1 MNYETIA
8 EAFSTPLS
16 KTTVST
22 NGVYIEEDS
31 SYLSI
36 LHTPSYILVIDG
48 VKAGKLHRSVSRTY
62 PAHLNTFTF
71 IAMLREDLEEM
82 ETKLQEK
89 LEQACLTL

>member
-8 EAFSTPLS
+8 EVFSTPLS

-22 NGVYIEEDS
+22 NGVFIEEDGT
-31 SYLSI
+31 YLSI

-62 PAHLNTFTF
+62 PAHLDTSTF

-82 ETKLQEK
+82 DTKLQEK
-89 LEQACLTL
+89 LERASLTL